1 MTTSASDSGKKRRPN
16 PFGTKANKSW
26 KKSRQTYMNS
36 FVKKQVK
43 KHEESGGGKGLLV
56 SKMDESLFKD
66 LLMSGVKLR
75 FPYQNPYPGQLVL
88 MSKLIRCLQSSVHG
102 IFESPTGTGK
112 TLSILVSALSWQQL
126 EKEKI
131 AAANLQEKLL
141 EKEKA
146 AGVVLPDI
154 RNNPRIES
162 MQSAIQATRV
172 PKIYI
177 ASRTHRQLEQ
187 MILELRN
194 KVIFLLELIDHVS

>member
-1 MTTSASDSGKKRRPN
+1 
-16 PFGTKANKSW
+16 
-26 KKSRQTYMNS
+26 
-36 FVKKQVK
+36 
-43 KHEESGGGKGLLV
+43 
-56 SKMDESLFKD
+56 
-66 LLMSGVKLR
+66 
-75 FPYQNPYPGQLVL
+75 